1 MYIYGKNV
9 VKEALENKKKISI
22 IVVIQLIK
30 MIIGTKSDYHLF
42 VYNEVYVYL
51 CNVQNTS

>member
-1 MYIYGKNV
+1 MMQ
-9 VKEALENKKKISI
+9 S
-22 IVVIQLIK
+22 IK

-42 VYNEVYVYL
+42 VYNGVYAYL